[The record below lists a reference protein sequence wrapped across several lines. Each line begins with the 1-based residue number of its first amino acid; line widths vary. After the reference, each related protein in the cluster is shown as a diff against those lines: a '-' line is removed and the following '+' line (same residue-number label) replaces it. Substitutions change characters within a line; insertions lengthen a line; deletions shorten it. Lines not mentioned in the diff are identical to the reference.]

1 MTKPASRV
9 VVPGQAA
16 DSLVDLACQKLRQ
29 RILDNEWPPGA
40 RALEQELAL
49 ELGMSRTPVRE
60 ALIRL
65 SNEGLVE
72 VVPRHG
78 VRVLPVSAAD
88 MDEIYRVIGSLEAT
102 AAEIIAERR
111 PKAAELKPLE
121 DATRAMDVALK
132 ADDLAAWAAAD
143 EVFHRT
149 LVELAGNR
157 LLAGIVYNFWDR
169 AHRAR
174 MFTQRLRAKP
184 VNSTQDHL
192 ELVRALKRGD
202 KQAARE
208 LHLAHRERAR
218 IELTAILARYLPPH
232 L

>member
-1 MTKPASRV
+1 MKSSTRASSSAQV
-9 VVPGQAA
+9 SE
-16 DSLVDLACQKLRQ
+16 SLVESAYQTLRR
-29 RILDNEWPPGA
+29 RILDNQWPPGA

-78 VRVLPVSAAD
+78 VRVLPMSAAD
-88 MDEIYRVIGSLEAT
+88 MDEIYRIIGSLEAT
-102 AAEIIAERR
+102 AAEIIAERK
-111 PKAAELKPLE
+111 PSSAELKPLE
-121 DATRAMDVALK
+121 DASRAMDAALK
-132 ADDLAAWAAAD
+132 TDDLDAWAAAD
-143 EVFHRT
+143 ENFHRT

-157 LLAGIVYNFWDR
+157 LLAGIVFNFWDR
-169 AHRAR
+169 VHRAR
-174 MFTQRLRAKP
+174 IFTQRLRAKP
-184 VNSTQDHL
+184 THSTREHL

-208 LHLAHRERAR
+208 VHLAHRERAR
-218 IELTAILARYLPPH
+218 IELTEILARFLPPNF
-232 L
+232 

>member
-1 MTKPASRV
+1 LKSVPRV
-9 VVPGQAA
+9 VTATPSSE
-16 DSLVDLACQKLRQ
+16 SLVDLAYQKMRR
-29 RILDNEWPPGA
+29 RILDNEWPPGS

-102 AAEIIAERR
+102 AAEIIAERK
-111 PKAAELKPLE
+111 PKAGELKPLE
-121 DATRAMDVALK
+121 DAARAMDEALR
-132 ADDLAAWAAAD
+132 ADDLKAWAVAD
-143 EVFHRT
+143 EHFHRT

-174 MFTQRLRAKP
+174 VFTQRLRAKP
-184 VNSTQDHL
+184 THSTREHL
-192 ELVRALKRGD
+192 DLVRALKRGD

-208 LHLAHRERAR
+208 IHLAHRERAR
-218 IELTAILARYLPPH
+218 IELTEILAHYLPPN

>member
-1 MTKPASRV
+1 LKS
-9 VVPGQAA
+9 VPRAVTTNPTS
-16 DSLVDLACQKLRQ
+16 DSLVDLAYQKMRR

-88 MDEIYRVIGSLEAT
+88 MDELYRVIGSLEAT
-102 AAEIIAERR
+102 AAEMIAERK
-111 PKAAELKPLE
+111 PKAGELKPLE
-121 DATRAMDVALK
+121 DAARAMDAALK
-132 ADDLAAWAAAD
+132 SDDLNAWAVAD
-143 EVFHRT
+143 EHFHRT

-157 LLAGIVYNFWDR
+157 LLAAIVYNFWDR

-184 VNSTQDHL
+184 THSTRDHL

-202 KQAARE
+202 RQAARE
-208 LHLAHRERAR
+208 IHLAHRERAR
-218 IELTAILARYLPPH
+218 LELTAILARYLPPNQ
-232 L
+232 

>member
-1 MTKPASRV
+1 MKESTRV
-9 VVPGQAA
+9 AAVPQGG
-16 DSLVDLACQKLRQ
+16 DSLVDVAYQTLRR
-29 RILDNEWPPGA
+29 RILDNAWPPGS

-65 SNEGLVE
+65 ANEGLVE

-78 VRVLPVSAAD
+78 VRVLPVAATD

-102 AAEIIAERR
+102 AAEIIAERQPR
-111 PKAAELKPLE
+111 AAELKPLE
-121 DATRAMDVALK
+121 DAARAMDAALK
-132 ADDLAAWAAAD
+132 ADDLDAWAAAD
-143 EVFHRT
+143 EHFHRT
-149 LVELAGNR
+149 LVELSGNR
-157 LLAGIVYNFWDR
+157 LLASIVCNFWDR

-174 MFTQRLRAKP
+174 IFTQRLRAKP
-184 VNSTQDHL
+184 TTSTREHL

-208 LHLAHRERAR
+208 IHLAHRERAR
-218 IELTAILARYLPPH
+218 VELTEILARFLPPGF
-232 L
+232 

>member
-1 MTKPASRV
+1 MTKP
-9 VVPGQAA
+9 VPRPPAPSPAA
-16 DSLVDLACQKLRQ
+16 DSLVDSAYQRLRQ

-121 DATRAMDVALK
+121 EATRAMDAALK
-132 ADDLAAWAAAD
+132 ADDLMAWAAAD
-143 EVFHRT
+143 ERFHRT

-208 LHLAHRERAR
+208 IHLAHRERAR
-218 IELTAILARYLPPH
+218 VELTAILARYLPPH